1 MPNLERYYGITG
13 KKKET
18 KCPPERAFY
27 FSKSLTF
34 GGGKVPLANT
44 LPIGISGKC
53 DEHLKSLEKSLQLLR
68 NTYGTY
74 PIKFLK
80 PTEINHGG

>member
-34 GGGKVPLANT
+34 GGGKVPLANM
-44 LPIGISGKC
+44 P
-53 DEHLKSLEKSLQLLR
+53 SLEYQENVTNISR
-68 NTYGTY
+68 A
-74 PIKFLK
+74 
-80 PTEINHGG
+80 